1 MQQLI
6 TQEVLERTI
15 TWDAYFQLM
24 KDMVAK
30 PVGVYADEKMH
41 RYTQSN
47 LARTE
52 LVLDKMVLN
61 QKLYNA
67 LSELKVEWV
76 WLVLSE
82 PWCGDASWG
91 LTALHILSTA
101 TENIELRILLRD
113 ENLPVMEAYQ
123 TNGGN
128 AIPKLVCLRKSNMAE
143 LGTWGPRPQVLQAL
157 VNEMKADPSIDF
169 KENVR
174 RLHAWYEADMTASI
188 QDEILDLIR
197 EWKTK

>member
-1 MQQLI
+1 MPQLI
-6 TQEVLERTI
+6 TRDVLERSLN
-15 TWDAYFQLM
+15 WDAYFQLM
-24 KDMVAK
+24 KEMVAQ

-47 LARTE
+47 LQRTE

-67 LSELKVEWV
+67 LSELKDEWV
-76 WLVLSE
+76 WLMISE

-91 LTALHILSTA
+91 ATALHILSTA
-101 TENIELRILLRD
+101 TENIDLRILLRD
-113 ENLPVMEAYQ
+113 TNPDIMQAYQ
-123 TNGGN
+123 TNGAN
-128 AIPKLVCLRKSNMAE
+128 AIPKLVCLRKSDLAE

-157 VNEMKADPSIDF
+157 VNQMKADPSIEF